1 MKQLPHPA
9 ETVSP
14 DATSTPSLGVLL
26 TLVRS
31 ELVRAIEAE
40 LASQGLDLSFTQ
52 YLILKKAQQLG
63 PLSATELARAVEL
76 DGGAMTRQL
85 DHLERK
91 GYLHRS
97 PHAQDR
103 RALRIELTDAGSRM
117 WQDTALACN
126 NRVMVAAQRLL
137 KPIEQTQLCNYL
149 ERVLHALRDKN

>member
-1 MKQLPHPA
+1 MKELPHPA

-14 DATSTPSLGVLL
+14 DATSKPSLGVLL

-91 GYLHRS
+91 GYLRRS

-117 WQDTALACN
+117 WQDTALACG
-126 NRVMVAAQRLL
+126 NRVMVAAQRSL